1 VPAPE
6 DSDLAPTASR
16 LWVSLLEALHLR
28 LELFALE
35 LGEERK
41 RLTDLALSA
50 LVAVFA
56 LFMLVLSLNLL
67 LLALFWDSH
76 RVAVAVGSCGLYA
89 VLAAAAWGYHLRRS
103 RRQGAPFAA
112 TSAVLADD
120 ERALRELR

>member
-1 VPAPE
+1 VPPPE

-16 LWVSLLEALHLR
+16 LWAGLLEALHLR

-56 LFMLVLSLNLL
+56 VFMLVLSLNLL
-67 LLALFWDSH
+67 LLALFWDTH
-76 RVAVAVGSCGLYA
+76 RVAVAAASCALYT
-89 VLAAAAWGYHLRRS
+89 VLAAGAWSYHLRRS

-120 ERALRELR
+120 ERALRELT